1 MQDLWQSFFSLQ
13 TIKGLKELL
22 NSLDPAIPAHASLLH
37 YSESWQDALASL
49 DSAEFNPSSYL
60 SSDRSAIMLGS
71 CPVLFMGTN
80 QWAEKPHA
88 DCLQHSKAMSRF
100 ISNLER
106 LRETYRNQ
114 RVAVVVVPEKD
125 YVINRMFIGAGR
137 YESIDE
143 SLESVKHKIARLDME
158 LIYNCTLEG
167 LDGYMEISDFE
178 YSDSHLASANYIQ
191 IFCRICKAFGL
202 NHNEIHAQMSMA
214 ESDVYGDLC
223 GRFLDTLI
231 VPRRMF
237 LPYYPSAIISLID
250 GSKSFESPLGNT
262 WQRLLNQN
270 PIVEG
275 GVLILGDSHSSICD
289 ERRLTYL
296 ASGAFRSTEFFWNPC
311 GVRSALPETSSEYV
325 ILEISCRFLF

>member
-13 TIKGLKELL
+13 TTKGLKELL
-22 NSLDPAIPAHASLLH
+22 KSLDPAIPAHASLLH

-49 DSAEFNPSSYL
+49 NSSEFNPISYL

-71 CPVLFMGTN
+71 CPVIFMGTN

-88 DCLQHSKAMSRF
+88 DCLQHSEAMSRF
-100 ISNLER
+100 ICNLER
-106 LRETYRNQ
+106 LRKTYSNQ
-114 RVAVVVVPEKD
+114 RIAVVVVPEKD
-125 YVINRMFIGAGR
+125 YVINRMFTGGSR
-137 YESIDE
+137 YEAIDE
-143 SLESVKHKIARLDME
+143 SIESIKHKIARLDME
-158 LIYNCTLEG
+158 LIYNCSLEG

-178 YSDSHLASANYIQ
+178 YYDSHLASANYIQ

-202 NHNEIHAQMSMA
+202 NHNEIHGQMSMA

-223 GRFLDTLI
+223 GRFSDTSI
-231 VPRRMF
+231 GPKRMF
-237 LPYYPSAIISLID
+237 RPYYPSAIISLID

-275 GVLILGDSHSSICD
+275 GVLVLGDSHSSIYD

-296 ASGAFRSTEFFWNPC
+296 ASGTFRSTEFFWNPC
-311 GVRSALPETSSEYV
+311 GVRRELPETSSEYA